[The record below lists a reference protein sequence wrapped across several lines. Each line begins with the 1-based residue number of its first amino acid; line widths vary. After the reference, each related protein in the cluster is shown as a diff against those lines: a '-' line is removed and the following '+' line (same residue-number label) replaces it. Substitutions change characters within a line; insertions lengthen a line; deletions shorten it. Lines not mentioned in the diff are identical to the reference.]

1 MWTYNTNELY
11 HYGVLG
17 MKWGIHR
24 YRESPGSYTQRGLKK
39 YEEASDEYQ
48 SRREKLKKA
57 KDSKNREDI
66 KTARREVKNSK
77 KELNKSYAQL
87 KMDKKADQG
96 KRLYAKGKTIS
107 GNLKINAIAQIGII
121 AGSKIT
127 QSILSSYG
135 DQKLAFIASN
145 AVGIGGTII
154 NAILAGKTIRD
165 NNRLRAYYGHSRNK

>member
-11 HYGVLG
+11 HYSVLG
-17 MKWGIHR
+17 MKWGVRR
-24 YRESPGSYTQRGLKK
+24 YQKNPGSYTRRGLKK

-48 SRREKLKKA
+48 SRREKFKKA

-87 KMDKKADQG
+87 AMDKRADQG

-107 GNLKINAIAQIGII
+107 GNLKMNAIAQIGVI

-127 QSILSSYG
+127 QSILSSHG
-135 DQKLAFIASN
+135 NQKLAFIASN
-145 AVGIGGTII
+145 AVGIGGTVV
-154 NAILAGKTIRD
+154 NAILAGKTIHD
-165 NNRLRAYYGHSRNK
+165 NRRLRAYYSHFRSK

>member
-48 SRREKLKKA
+48 SRKEKLKKA

-77 KELNKSYAQL
+77 KEFNKSYAQL
-87 KMDKKADQG
+87 KMDKRADQG

-107 GNLKINAIAQIGII
+107 GNLKMNAIAQIGVI

-127 QSILSSYG
+127 QSILSSHG
-135 DQKLAFIASN
+135 NQKLAFIASN
-145 AVGIGGTII
+145 AVGIGGTVV
-154 NAILAGKTIRD
+154 NAILAGKTIHD
-165 NNRLRAYYGHSRNK
+165 NRRLRAYYSHFRSK

>member
-77 KELNKSYAQL
+77 KELNKSYARL
-87 KMDKKADQG
+87 KMDKRADQG

-107 GNLKINAIAQIGII
+107 GNLKMNAIAQIGVI

-127 QSILSSYG
+127 QSILSLHG
-135 DQKLAFIASN
+135 NQKLAFIASN
-145 AVGIGGTII
+145 AVGIGGTVV
-154 NAILAGKTIRD
+154 NAILAGKTIHD
-165 NNRLRAYYGHSRNK
+165 NRRLRAYYSHFRSK